1 MNDEVAAIF
10 RPITKKIYSK
20 TFKQKSQKVED
31 YFVCNWCGSDA
42 VYEKVFIN
50 MNTGK
55 QDYSKET
62 VESEYAADCC
72 GNFDYP
78 MKQSE
83 WEEQIIEDCNGNK
96 DKYMKILDGERA

>member
-1 MNDEVAAIF
+1 MNEEMGEIF
-10 RPITKKIYSK
+10 KPITKKLYPNNLTK
-20 TFKQKSQKVED
+20 NKE

-42 VYEKVFIN
+42 VYEKVFVN

-55 QDYSKET
+55 QDYSKNA
-62 VESEYAADCC
+62 VESEYAGDCC

-78 MKQSE
+78 LKESE
-83 WEEQIIEDCNGNK
+83 WEEKVIEDCNGNK